1 MSQNQISFGNSDGDD
16 DYHNVVI
23 IINDDDVAYDYDEN
37 DDGEIWSK
45 PQSATT
51 HSWLW
56 PSPQETGVLS
66 EF

>member
-37 DDGEIWSK
+37 DDGEI
-45 PQSATT
+45 
-51 HSWLW
+51 
-56 PSPQETGVLS
+56 
-66 EF
+66 